1 MIGSVNPEKN
11 IYKCD
16 HCPNTTEFSELRIP
30 FAAKLL
36 IQELISM
43 SIVPRLMVKK

>member
-16 HCPNTTEFSELRIP
+16 HCPNTTIFKEVRIP
-30 FAAKLL
+30 FACKLL
-36 IQELISM
+36 MQELISM
-43 SIVPRLMVKK
+43 SIVPRLICD